1 MSDAEFP
8 IRPLF
13 DNVFVRK
20 DDASK
25 TESGLH
31 LPQSVKGRAVTG
43 TVVAVGPGH
52 LNVDTGNFVPCS
64 VKVGDRVFL
73 REFSGTFINLTRVG
87 DKYKSDTKDW
97 EIFVFH
103 ENEILGILKES

>member
-1 MSDAEFP
+1 MSEVIDFP
-8 IRPLF
+8 VQPLF
-13 DNVFVRK
+13 DNVFVKK

-52 LNVDTGNFVPCS
+52 LNVQTGNYVPCS
-64 VKVGDRVFL
+64 VKVGYRVFL
-73 REFSGTFINLTRVG
+73 KEFAGYIVR
-87 DKYKSDTKDW
+87 YKN
-97 EIFVFH
+97 EEVFVFK
-103 ENEILGILKES
+103 EAEVLGILKEV